1 MSVLN
6 LNGVSAVARRQL
18 YSLLANPLG
27 YVFIFA
33 FVVIAGAFLFL
44 PDVYYTR
51 NIADF
56 GPLFT
61 VMPWLLVIL
70 LPALA
75 MGSWATEREL
85 GTEELLLTLPFGI
98 IDAILGKFLA
108 VVGYY
113 TIALLC
119 SLTNLIVL
127 SWLGSPD
134 TGLILANYVGW
145 WLAGVAF
152 AGFGVLASVQVGMP
166 AIAFVVGAAYCA
178 IMMMGARMV
187 DWFDPFNR
195 GVIPF
200 GGVITA
206 LAAAIAALG
215 IAVFMLSSRRWRPTN
230 TQQIAA
236 HVVSVAFGLLLAIN
250 VGRLAYLNNVDTDVS
265 SEGLSSI
272 SATSA
277 EVIRK
282 VEHPVTIHAFISTNL
297 PDDLLLKGKE
307 VTDKLF
313 ALARSSGGKVEV
325 KLLRPDNALDAA
337 GLRATNEFGLK
348 PTRAIVDSVS
358 GRKPQ
363 DVFLCAAVVSGS
375 RSQSIAAF
383 DPGLSVEY
391 ELVRAVRTVGSAK
404 RPVIGVGTTDLKI
417 TADFDFQS
425 GQMRPAWELIEELK
439 KQYEVREVSF
449 DADVPEEVQVLI
461 VPLPSSLTQPQV
473 EKLHDYVWS
482 GRPALLLDDPLPA
495 FTSPMLAPSQPKR
508 PASNPMM
515 MQQQQP
521 PEQKADMGPFYRALG
536 LDFNLNSVLWSDY
549 NPSHQFRGTMP
560 PAIVWLLRDQ
570 QSIESSTITTG
581 IDSVVLPFPGSISIA
596 EGKPE
601 SLTVTPLLRPALTAK
616 WGRHPFSEYFK
627 NDQFG
632 QLRQNQPKRF
642 LEGAANLRPA
652 LAVEVTGVMPSA
664 YPKPDPNGKP
674 ADKLAAPAADSEK
687 KDDPA
692 KVAEPATRTGVPSAK
707 PIRVIVV
714 ADTDF
719 VANGIFELY
728 RNAGNQLGRD
738 EMAVL
743 RNLRNVQFM
752 ANAVDALAADQDFLS
767 LRNRRPL
774 ARPLTLI
781 DEVKVQTDNVR
792 REQLESASNTAELE
806 LKKAQD
812 EFTKAT
818 ERIDALTDLDENAK
832 EQLKV
837 DVVREANRKLQKSM
851 TDINY
856 AKDVTI
862 RNADIIQ
869 DQTIHRRLLQVK
881 WFAVGIPACVM
892 LILVLAVASLRLRSE
907 RSHIPASRKRS
918 QP

>member
-6 LNGVSAVARRQL
+6 LNGVSAVTKRQL
-18 YSLLANPLG
+18 HSLLANPLG

-44 PDVYYTR
+44 PDAYYTR

-98 IDAILGKFLA
+98 LDAVLGKFLA
-108 VVGYY
+108 VVGYF
-113 TIALLC
+113 TLALLC
-119 SLTNLIVL
+119 SLTNLVVL

-134 TGLILANYVGW
+134 TGLVFANYVGW

-152 AGFGVLASVQVGMP
+152 AGLGVLASVQVGMP
-166 AIAFVVGAAYCA
+166 AIAFVVGALYCG
-178 IMMMGARMV
+178 IVMMGANLV

-206 LAAAIAALG
+206 LVVAVASIGL
-215 IAVFMLSSRRWRPTN
+215 AVFLLSSRRWRPTN
-230 TQQIAA
+230 TQQIATQ
-236 HVVSVAFGLLLAIN
+236 VVAVVFGLLLAVNI
-250 VGRLAYLNNVDTDVS
+250 GRLAYLKNVDADVS

-277 EVIRK
+277 QIIGK
-282 VEHPVTIHAFISTNL
+282 VEYPVTINAFISANL
-297 PDDLLLKGKE
+297 PEDLQLKAKE

-313 ALARSSGGKVEV
+313 AVERSSGGKVEV
-325 KLLRPDNALDAA
+325 KLFQPKNPLDAD
-337 GLRATNEFGLK
+337 GQRATKEFGLK
-348 PTRAIVDSVS
+348 PIRAIVDGVS

-363 DVFLCAAVVSGS
+363 DVFLSAAVVSGS
-375 RSQSIAAF
+375 RSQNITSF

-404 RPVIGVGTTDLKI
+404 RPVVGIGTTDLKM
-417 TADFDFQS
+417 TADFDFQT
-425 GQMRPAWELIEELK
+425 GQMRQAWDLIEELK
-439 KQYEVREVSF
+439 KQYEIREVSF

-482 GRPALLLDDPLPA
+482 GRPALILEDPLPA

-508 PASNPMM
+508 PAGNPM
-515 MQQQQP
+515 MQQQA
-521 PEQKADMGPFYRALG
+521 PEQKADMAPFYKALG
-536 LDFNLNSVLWSDY
+536 LDFNLNSIVWSDY

-570 QSIESSTITTG
+570 GSVESSVVTTG
-581 IDSVVLPFPGSISIA
+581 IDSVVLPFPGAITIA

-601 SLTVTPLLRPALTAK
+601 SLTVTPLIRPAQNAK
-616 WGRHPFSEYFK
+616 WGRHQFSDYFS
-627 NDQFG
+627 QGFMG
-632 QLRQNQPKRF
+632 MQQTQPKRF
-642 LEGAANLRPA
+642 IPGDPTKRPA
-652 LAVEVTGVMPSA
+652 LAVEVTGIMPSA
-664 YPKPDPNGKP
+664 YPKPDPEARPAEKKEESKAEGEQKNEAKP
-674 ADKLAAPAADSEK
+674 AET
-687 KDDPA
+687 
-692 KVAEPATRTGVPSAK
+692 PATRTGVPSAK
-707 PIRVIVV
+707 PVRVVVV

-738 EMAVL
+738 ELAVL
-743 RNLRNVQFM
+743 RNLRNVQFI

-767 LRNRRPL
+767 LRTRRPQ
-774 ARPLTLI
+774 ARPLSLI
-781 DEVKVQTDNVR
+781 QDVIVETDR
-792 REQLESASNTAELE
+792 QKREAIESAINTAEIAIA
-806 LKKAQD
+806 KAND
-812 EFTKAT
+812 DFAKAN
-818 ERIDALTDLDENAK
+818 EKIDAVADLDENAK
-832 EQLKV
+832 AQLKANK
-837 DVVREANRKLQKSM
+837 EAEESRKLQKALAAIDLDK
-851 TDINY
+851 DI
-856 AKDVTI
+856 ATRD
-862 RNADIIQ
+862 AEIIQ
-869 DQTIHRRLLQVK
+869 DQTISRHLLKVK
-881 WFAVGIPACVM
+881 WFAVGIPAFVM
-892 LILVLAVASLRLRSE
+892 LILVLAVASLRLRAE
-907 RSHIPASRKRS
+907 HSHIPASRKRS

>member
-6 LNGVSAVARRQL
+6 VNGVSAVARRQL
-18 YSLLANPLG
+18 YSLLSNPLG

-85 GTEELLLTLPFGI
+85 GTEELLLTLPFSI
-98 IDAILGKFLA
+98 LDAVLGKFLA
-108 VVGYY
+108 VVGYF

-127 SWLGSPD
+127 SWLGTPD

-178 IMMMGARMV
+178 ILMMGARMV

-206 LAAAIAALG
+206 LAAAVAALG
-215 IAVFMLSSRRWRPTN
+215 VAVFMLSSRRWRPTN

-236 HVVSVAFGLLLAIN
+236 HVVSVAFGLLLAVN
-250 VGRLAYLNNVDTDVS
+250 VGRLAYLKNVDTDVS

-272 SATSA
+272 SATSSQ
-277 EVIRK
+277 VIRK
-282 VEHPVTIHAFISTNL
+282 VEHPVIIHAFISTNL
-297 PDDLLLKGKE
+297 PDELQLKAKE
-307 VTDKLF
+307 VSDKLF
-313 ALARSSGGKVEV
+313 AIERSSGGKVEV
-325 KLLRPDNALDAA
+325 KLLRPENALDAA
-337 GLRATNEFGLK
+337 GQRATKEFGLK
-348 PTRAIVDSVS
+348 PQRAIVDSVS

-404 RPVIGVGTTDLKI
+404 RPVIGIGATDLKI
-417 TADFDFQS
+417 TAEFDFQS

-495 FTSPMLAPSQPKR
+495 FTSPMLAPSQPKK

-515 MQQQQP
+515 MQQQQQP

-536 LDFNLNSVLWSDY
+536 LNFNLESVLWSDY

-560 PAIVWLLRDQ
+560 PAIVWVMRDQ

-581 IDSVVLPFPGSISIA
+581 IDSVVLPFPGSITIA

-601 SLTVTPLLRPALTAK
+601 SLKVTPLLRPSLTAK

-627 NDQFG
+627 NDQYG

-642 LEGAANLRPA
+642 LGGADSLRPA
-652 LAVEVTGVMPSA
+652 LAVEVTGIMPSA
-664 YPKPDPNGKP
+664 YPKADPSAKPP
-674 ADKLAAPAADSEK
+674 ADGEK
-687 KDDPA
+687 QDDPT
-692 KVAEPATRTGVPSAK
+692 KVAEPASKAGVPSTK

-752 ANAVDALAADQDFLS
+752 ANAVDALASDEDFLA

-781 DEVKVQTDNVR
+781 DEVKVQTDNAR
-792 REQLESASNTAELE
+792 REQLESASNTAEIE

-812 EFTKAT
+812 EFQKAT

-837 DVVREANRKLQKSM
+837 DVVREANRKLQKAI

-856 AKDVTI
+856 DKDVTI
-862 RNADIIQ
+862 RNADITQ
-869 DQTIHRRLLQVK
+869 DQTIQRRLLQVK